1 MVQLVDA
8 YALPTRWQALT
19 CIPSKL
25 PSGRAK
31 DRLLHPHAPL
41 ATSPDQGRTLSP
53 VSLPDTFRVNGWRIG
68 WDTEL
73 DGKRLSP
80 LECLQH

>member
-19 CIPSKL
+19 CIPSTL
-25 PSGRAK
+25 PGGRAK

-41 ATSPDQGRTLSP
+41 ATSPGQGRTLFS
-53 VSLPDTFRVNGWRIG
+53 VILPPILARN
-68 WDTEL
+68 
-73 DGKRLSP
+73 LSNS
-80 LECLQH
+80 Q